1 MILEGRDFARPF
13 TTMSSA
19 HQPPLIDVEQTPV
32 VLSASRRTDLV
43 ACFPEFL
50 IGKLKDYPPER
61 VHTIVLW
68 TKNPENMLSNKRLH
82 DTLAR
87 YRQLYVH
94 LTITGLG
101 GSILEPRIP
110 SWQEVAG
117 MLAGLIKFVG
127 DARCIS
133 WRFDPI
139 LRIEMDGKLFSNFE
153 LFSSII
159 PEVSRAGIALCRTS
173 WVEPY
178 AKVQRRCAKRGIELS
193 LHSPEERREHAR
205 ELSRIAGQYG
215 MEVQFCAMNDFP
227 PSRCIDGEL
236 LSRLHPDGLNCSL
249 ARAKGQRLLCG
260 CTQSIDIG
268 WYSQKC
274 PHGCLYCYAS
284 PLVEG
289 CP

>member
-1 MILEGRDFARPF
+1 
-13 TTMSSA
+13 MSIT
-19 HQPPLIDVEQTPV
+19 HQPPLFDVEQELL

-43 ACFPEFL
+43 ACFPDFL
-50 IGKLKDYPPER
+50 MEKLKNYPPER
-61 VHTIVLW
+61 VHSIVIW
-68 TKNPENMLSNKRLH
+68 TKNPENMLCNKRLH

-101 GSILEPRIP
+101 ASMLEPRIP
-110 SWQEVAG
+110 PWQEVAG
-117 MLAGLIKFVG
+117 MLAGLVEGVG
-127 DARCIS
+127 DARRIS

-139 LRIEMDGKLFSNFE
+139 IRAEANGVLLSNIE

-159 PEVSRAGIALCRTS
+159 PAVSRAGIPWCRTS

-178 AKVQRRCAKRGIELS
+178 AKVQRRCAKRGVELS

-205 ELSRIAGQYG
+205 ELSRIAGQHG
-215 MEVQFCAMNDFP
+215 MEVHFCAMNDFP
-227 PSRCIDGEL
+227 RSRCIDGEL
-236 LSRLHPDGLNCSL
+236 LSRLHPDGLSCSL
-249 ARAKGQRLLCG
+249 ARAKGQRPLCG
-260 CTQSIDIG
+260 CTQSVDIG

-289 CP
+289 F